1 MAEYDEDDDDLT
13 ERRIRRRDR
22 RKQPTPWGE
31 ITKFVLTTVSMM
43 GTLIYAWTSLQSQV
57 SLNASSIDYME
68 KTMTVTDARQAAR
81 DARQD
86 QALEKQGDE
95 IKELLRDI
103 RSELKGGR

>member
-1 MAEYDEDDDDLT
+1 MEEYDDDPDT
-13 ERRIRRRDR
+13 IERRKNRRDR
-22 RKQPTPWGE
+22 RKQPMAWGE
-31 ITKFVLTTVSMM
+31 VAKFVLTTISMM
-43 GTLIYAWTSLQSQV
+43 GTLIYAWASLQSQV

-68 KTMTVTDARQAAR
+68 KAMTITDARQAAR

>member
-1 MAEYDEDDDDLT
+1 MEEYDEDEDAI
-13 ERRIRRRDR
+13 ERRKNRRDR

-31 ITKFVLTTVSMM
+31 VTKFVLTTLSML
-43 GTLIYAWTSLQSQV
+43 GTLIYAWTSLQTQV
-57 SLNASSIDYME
+57 SLNAKSMDYLE
-68 KTMTVTDARQAAR
+68 KTMAVTDARQVLR
-81 DARQD
+81 DTGQD